1 MPSKHLLI
9 ALQTGP
15 WRSGGVNRAAS
26 GERRGAGGQRDRG
39 GWQES

>member
-1 MPSKHLLI
+1 MPPKYSLI

-26 GERRGAGGQRDRG
+26 GERRGARGQRDRG